1 MIRIKNILKKNK
13 EILIY
18 SPLKGEVIDLK
29 EVPDSVFTSN
39 IIGDGCAIIPEPGEI
54 CALVSSKVEIFKTN
68 HLLIFEPK
76 KGIYIVIHFGVGTSL
91 LEGKG
96 FERIVEL
103 SPKKMVE
110 VGDRLISYDLDYLKE
125 NAKSIITPI
134 IVSDDNIDHIE
145 LLVEFG
151 KKVEIGDPLMKIFLK

>member
-1 MIRIKNILKKNK
+1 MMSLKNIFKKNK
-13 EILIY
+13 EILVF
-18 SPLKGEVIDLK
+18 SPLKGEVIGLN
-29 EVPDSVFTSN
+29 EVPDNVFTSN

-54 CALVSSKVEIFKTN
+54 CAPISSKVEIFKTN

-96 FERIVEL
+96 FKRIVEL
-103 SPKKMVE
+103 SPKKIVE
-110 VGDRLISYDLDYLKE
+110 VGDKLVSYDLDYLKE

-134 IVSDDNIDHIE
+134 IVSDDNVDHIE
-145 LLVEFG
+145 LLVKNGE
-151 KKVEIGDPLMKIFLK
+151 KVEVGAPLMKVFLK

>member
-1 MIRIKNILKKNK
+1 MMSLKNMFKKNK

-18 SPLKGEVIDLK
+18 SPLKGEVIDLN
-29 EVPDSVFTSN
+29 EVPDNVFTSN

-54 CALVSSKVEIFKTN
+54 YAPISSKVEIFKTN

-76 KGIYIVIHFGVGTSL
+76 KGVYIVIHFGVGTSL
-91 LEGKG
+91 LGGKG

-110 VGDRLISYDLDYLKE
+110 MGDKLVSYDLDYLKE

-134 IVSDDNIDHIE
+134 IVSDDNVDHIE
-145 LLVEFG
+145 MLVKPGE
-151 KKVEIGDPLMKIFLK
+151 KVEAGAPLMKVTLK

>member
-1 MIRIKNILKKNK
+1 MMSLKNMFKKNK
-13 EILIY
+13 EILVF
-18 SPLKGEVIDLK
+18 SPLKGEVIGLN
-29 EVPDSVFTSN
+29 EVPDNVFTSN

-54 CALVSSKVEIFKTN
+54 CAPISSKVEIFKTN

-76 KGIYIVIHFGVGTSL
+76 KGVYIVIHFGVGTSL

-96 FERIVEL
+96 FKRIVEL

-110 VGDRLISYDLDYLKE
+110 VGDKLVSYDLDYLKE

-134 IVSDDNIDHIE
+134 IVSDDNVDHIE
-145 LLVEFG
+145 LLIKNGE
-151 KKVEIGDPLMKIFLK
+151 KVEAGAPLMKVTLK

>member
-134 IVSDDNIDHIE
+134 IVSDDNIDHLE

-151 KKVEIGDPLMKIFLK
+151 KKVEVGDPLMKIFLK

>member
-1 MIRIKNILKKNK
+1 MMSLKEMFKKNK
-13 EILIY
+13 EILVF
-18 SPLKGEVIDLK
+18 SPLKGKVIGLS
-29 EVPDSVFTSN
+29 EVPDNVFTSN

-54 CALVSSKVEIFKTN
+54 CAPISSKVEIFKTN

-76 KGIYIVIHFGVGTSL
+76 KGVYIVVHFGVGTSL

-96 FERIVEL
+96 FKRIVEL

-110 VGDRLISYDLDYLKE
+110 VGDKLISYDLDYLKE

-134 IVSDDNIDHIE
+134 IVSDDNVDHIE
-145 LLVEFG
+145 LLVKTGE
-151 KKVEIGDPLMKIFLK
+151 KVEAGAPLMKVTLK

>member
-54 CALVSSKVEIFKTN
+54 CALLSSKVEIFKTN

>member
-134 IVSDDNIDHIE
+134 IVSDDNIDHLE

>member
-1 MIRIKNILKKNK
+1 MMSLINMFKKNK

-18 SPLKGEVIDLK
+18 SPLKGEVLDLNK
-29 EVPDSVFTSN
+29 VPDNVFTSN

-54 CALVSSKVEIFKTN
+54 CAPISSKVEIFKTN

-76 KGIYIVIHFGVGTSL
+76 KGVYIVIHFGVGTSL

-96 FERIVEL
+96 FERVVEL

-110 VGDRLISYDLDYLKE
+110 RGDKMVNYDLDYLKE
-125 NAKSIITPI
+125 NAKSISTQI
-134 IVSDDNIDHIE
+134 IVSDDNVDNIE
-145 LLVEFG
+145 MLVQGGE
-151 KKVEIGDPLMKIFLK
+151 KVEAGAPLMKVVLK

>member
-1 MIRIKNILKKNK
+1 MMSLKEMFKKNK
-13 EILIY
+13 EILVF
-18 SPLKGEVIDLK
+18 SPLKGKVINLS
-29 EVPDSVFTSN
+29 EVPDNVFTSN

-54 CALVSSKVEIFKTN
+54 CAPISSKVEIFKTN

-76 KGIYIVIHFGVGTSL
+76 KGVYIVVHFGVGTSL

-96 FERIVEL
+96 FKRIVEL

-110 VGDRLISYDLDYLKE
+110 VGDKLVSYDLDYLKE

-134 IVSDDNIDHIE
+134 IVSDDNVDHIE
-145 LLVEFG
+145 LLVKTGE
-151 KKVEIGDPLMKIFLK
+151 KVEAGAPLMKVTLK

>member
-1 MIRIKNILKKNK
+1 MMRLKNILKKNK

-18 SPLKGEVIDLK
+18 SPLKGEVIDLNK
-29 EVPDSVFTSN
+29 VPDNVFTSN

-54 CALVSSKVEIFKTN
+54 CAPISSKVEIFKTN

-76 KGIYIVIHFGVGTSL
+76 KGVYIVIHFGVGTSL

-96 FERIVEL
+96 FERIVKL

-110 VGDRLISYDLDYLKE
+110 VGDKLVSYDLDYLKE

-134 IVSDDNIDHIE
+134 IVSDDNIDHLE
-145 LLVEFG
+145 LLVKAG
-151 KKVEIGDPLMKIFLK
+151 GKVEIGTPLMKVFLK